1 MINCPVFII
10 TNIVGFNQ
18 ITKSFKY
25 LCCNEDDLMNYNH
38 FVVTTQSECS
48 NYRYRRARLDY
59 YLLRTT
65 SACLNFVETQVCGL
79 AFRYFLISDQ

>member
-1 MINCPVFII
+1 MIKYSVFII

-38 FVVTTQSECS
+38 FVNTTQSECS
-48 NYRYRRARLDY
+48 NYRYKRAWFDY
-59 YLLRTT
+59 SYDFDPQKRIGTM
-65 SACLNFVETQVCGL
+65 
-79 AFRYFLISDQ
+79 